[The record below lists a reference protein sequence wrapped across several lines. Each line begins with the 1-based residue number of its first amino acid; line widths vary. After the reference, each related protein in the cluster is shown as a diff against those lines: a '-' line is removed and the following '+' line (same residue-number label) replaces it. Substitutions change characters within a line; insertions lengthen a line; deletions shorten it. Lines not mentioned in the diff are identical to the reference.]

1 MRRVVY
7 RGYGDPIEVLTQIDE
22 PSPSPGKGE
31 ALVNLTV
38 RPVHSGD
45 ILMVTGTHD
54 PVQRPVPP
62 EGFTPGCEGTGII
75 EAVGP
80 GVDPSL
86 GLVPGARVCFCAIGT
101 WRDKI
106 VLPADALMLVPPDV
120 DDDLA
125 AQLSVNP
132 ITALLLTR
140 EILKI
145 AENRPGVLRLS
156 AVETVLSEP
165 DEARDDAGI
174 VLLSAAGSIV
184 AKLMAAMLRE
194 KGFTPLGMVR
204 SQATADVVSA
214 ANGITVVAT
223 DRPDWQDQIRAA
235 AGGRTIF
242 AALDSV
248 GGEIGNA
255 MLKLL
260 SPGGTLISYGA
271 LSGEPLVV
279 QQAHLWMEGKKVR
292 GFGMIHWTQLPYE
305 TRVAD
310 MTAATEF
317 AQRSRHLIPLAG
329 EFSLSEIT
337 EAVRLFTR
345 PGRDGAVLVRS

>member
-1 MRRVVY
+1 MRRIIY
-7 RGYGDPIEVLTQIDE
+7 RGYGDPIAVLTQIDE
-22 PSPSPGKGE
+22 PPPSPGDGE
-31 ALVNLTV
+31 ALVNLAV

-80 GVDPSL
+80 GVDPL
-86 GLVPGARVCFCAIGT
+86 RGFVPGARVCFCAIGT
-101 WRDKI
+101 WRDKM
-106 VLPADALMLVPPDV
+106 VLPADTLMLVPPDV
-120 DDDLA
+120 DDDLS

-140 EILKI
+140 EVLEI
-145 AENRPGVLRLS
+145 AGNRPGVLRLS
-156 AVETVLSEP
+156 AVETVVTEVH
-165 DEARDDAGI
+165 EAREEAGI

-204 SQATADVVSA
+204 SQAVADVLGA
-214 ANGITVVAT
+214 ATGITVVAT
-223 DRPDWQDQIRAA
+223 GNPDWQDQLRAA
-235 AGGRTIF
+235 ADGRTIF

-255 MLKLL
+255 MLELL

-279 QQAHLWMEGKKVR
+279 RQPHLWMEAKKIR

-305 TRVAD
+305 TRAAD
-310 MTAATEF
+310 MAAATEF

-329 EFSLSEIT
+329 EFSLAEIT
-337 EAVRLFTR
+337 EAVRFFTR
-345 PGRDGAVLVRS
+345 PGRDGAVLIRS

>member
-1 MRRVVY
+1 MRRIVY
-7 RGYGDPIEVLTQIDE
+7 RRYGDPVEVLTQTDE
-22 PSPSPGKGE
+22 PSQSPGDGE

-62 EGFTPGCEGTGII
+62 EGFTPGCEGTGTV

-86 GLVPGARVCFCAIGT
+86 GLAPGVRVCFCAIGT

-106 VLPADALMLVPPDV
+106 VLPVDALMLVPPDV

-132 ITALLLTR
+132 IAALLLTR
-140 EILKI
+140 EILEI
-145 AENRPGVLRLS
+145 ADNRPGILRLS
-156 AVETVLSEP
+156 AVEKVLTE
-165 DEARDDAGI
+165 RDDTRDESGI

-204 SQATADVVSA
+204 SQAKADVLSA
-214 ANGITVVAT
+214 ATGIAVVAT
-223 DRPDWQDQIRAA
+223 DKPDWQDKVRTL
-235 AGGRTIF
+235 AGGHTIF

-260 SPGGTLISYGA
+260 SPGGTLVSYGA

-310 MTAATEF
+310 MAAATEF
-317 AQRSRHLIPLAG
+317 VLRNRHLIPLTG
-329 EFSLSEIT
+329 EFSLSEIN
-337 EAVRLFTR
+337 EAVRLFTQ